1 MPSAHRLRLG
11 LPGYLIPFA
20 TLAFASQRQRQAS
33 EPLSPPVFLQI
44 STHFTVPP
52 GVPLTPPVLKP
63 TSIKCS
69 SRVKPRAF
77 TSDLIGRLHA
87 LYAQ

>member
-20 TLAFASQRQRQAS
+20 TLAFAPQRQKWTS

-44 STHFTVPP
+44 SIHFTVPP
-52 GVPLTPPVLKP
+52 GVPLTPSILKLA
-63 TSIKCS
+63 SIRCS
-69 SRVKPRAF
+69 STVGPWAF
-77 TSDLIGRLHA
+77 TPD
-87 LYAQ
+87 